1 MPQYVNYAKIKDYDK
16 VCYIPDEK
24 EKNEKGEPLYNLNPI
39 TNYLR
44 IATMG
49 IGLHS
54 ITEKNYKD
62 FYQRLMF
69 QRELSEY
76 KTYLGTITLDDV
88 KSGTTSILYTLFLS
102 NLTGFLSVK
111 LIEVSNCNSLILSPS
126 VFTCVTNTVV
136 VVAIIPAQNI
146 LSPTLIF
153 VVSLK
158 VC

>member
-88 KSGTTSILYTLFLS
+88 KSHIGLEVQQSRSWMKEETRKAFVFRMY
-102 NLTGFLSVK
+102 K
-111 LIEVSNCNSLILSPS
+111 KYIERL
-126 VFTCVTNTVV
+126 
-136 VVAIIPAQNI
+136 
-146 LSPTLIF
+146 
-153 VVSLK
+153 
-158 VC
+158 

>member
-88 KSGTTSILYTLFLS
+88 KSHIGLEVQQSRSWMKEETRKAFVFRMYK
-102 NLTGFLSVK
+102 NY
-111 LIEVSNCNSLILSPS
+111 IERL
-126 VFTCVTNTVV
+126 
-136 VVAIIPAQNI
+136 
-146 LSPTLIF
+146 
-153 VVSLK
+153 
-158 VC
+158 

>member
-39 TNYLR
+39 TSYLR
-44 IATMG
+44 IATMS
-49 IGLHS
+49 IGMHS

-69 QRELSEY
+69 QIELSEY

-88 KSGTTSILYTLFLS
+88 KSHIGLEVQQSRSWMKEETRKAFVFRMYKSF
-102 NLTGFLSVK
+102 
-111 LIEVSNCNSLILSPS
+111 IERL
-126 VFTCVTNTVV
+126 
-136 VVAIIPAQNI
+136 
-146 LSPTLIF
+146 
-153 VVSLK
+153 
-158 VC
+158 